1 MDFDYTDLPKLNTT
15 LNAITTVL
23 LLLGFRAIHERRDVA
38 RHKRFMLSATVTSAL
53 FLVSYLIYH
62 AEVGSV
68 PYPGSGPLK
77 AIYLSILIS
86 HIILAI
92 ANVPLVA
99 LTLMH
104 AFKDNKEKHR
114 KFAKVTFPIWIYVSV
129 SGIVVF
135 VMLYS
140 A

>member
-1 MDFDYTDLPKLNTT
+1 M
-15 LNAITTVL
+15 
-23 LLLGFRAIHERRDVA
+23 
-38 RHKRFMLSATVTSAL
+38 
-53 FLVSYLIYH
+53 SYLIYH

-92 ANVPLVA
+92 VNVPLVA

-135 VMLYS
+135 VMLYN